1 MMTSFSL
8 RKENDII
15 LMQAMSIHE
24 KTNITPQ
31 VERKKNIVM
40 NEKPQKCMCM
50 SNVLAFL
57 SKPER
62 TY

>member
-1 MMTSFSL
+1 MVVGTLKIDL
-8 RKENDII
+8 RKNY
-15 LMQAMSIHE
+15 
-24 KTNITPQ
+24 TPN
-31 VERKKNIVM
+31 RKKKVMNEWM

-50 SNVLAFL
+50 SNTLAFL